1 MKLRRSRITSCWRNN
16 QLVAHVA
23 RHIPRESAVRSS
35 FYLSRK
41 IAPHTFYVCVA
52 AVPTS
57 NVSGECVAD
66 IIVIPPE
73 SFYAQNRMVAACACI
88 VLRCTVENVVKCF
101 FLWITHQNV
110 LLKILYA
117 ACRSDDDLCAQS
129 WQRVQNK
136 LHIKIELQYAL

>member
-1 MKLRRSRITSCWRNN
+1 M
-16 QLVAHVA
+16 
-23 RHIPRESAVRSS
+23 RSS

-52 AVPTS
+52 ADPTS

-73 SFYAQNRMVAACACI
+73 WFYAQNRMVAACACI
-88 VLRCTVENVVKCF
+88 VLRCTVENVVNF
-101 FLWITHQNV
+101 FVLITHQNV